1 MKSFLISISAVLVL
15 FVATDARAQFGRCVT
30 SDNAFHDDYQR
41 LTNPDF
47 NDYGRIL
54 VDADNPSCASQAA
67 TKLTNKLSSHLAESG
82 AFQQWLDG
90 YFVALIFAA
99 AQRIGANGYMTT
111 TLDNELASVEST
123 FQHAPQPCGGDSL
136 NTCMDDFAGTA
147 SGYAWMAA
155 YQSRRT
161 RVSSSTLSTTIS
173 NATTYI
179 GKALGYVESTTDANH
194 GVCIRFTPQ
203 TSGSRSPLCNSVLTD
218 MQFGYSQTL
227 SVNGLTQMIHYGFGL
242 LTSIATAKR
251 ALEVAGSTFSFDLG
265 QQSIMRGLM
274 QEAQLHIDVNG
285 PGQTNNTYRS
295 DCIQEVSGSLTSGSD
310 CGRGYKP
317 NMLRLKPFFDQYM
330 GGIMNSGSYTSDYF
344 DSSATHFHLGT
355 DDNDHFSFGRYA
367 TYGMLAN
374 TWIVSTPTM
383 MTRY

>member
-1 MKSFLISISAVLVL
+1 
-15 FVATDARAQFGRCVT
+15 
-30 SDNAFHDDYQR
+30 
-41 LTNPDF
+41 
-47 NDYGRIL
+47 
-54 VDADNPSCASQAA
+54 
-67 TKLTNKLSSHLAESG
+67 
-82 AFQQWLDG
+82 
-90 YFVALIFAA
+90 
-99 AQRIGANGYMTT
+99 
-111 TLDNELASVEST
+111 
-123 FQHAPQPCGGDSL
+123 
-136 NTCMDDFAGTA
+136 
-147 SGYAWMAA
+147 
-155 YQSRRT
+155 
-161 RVSSSTLSTTIS
+161 
-173 NATTYI
+173 
-179 GKALGYVESTTDANH
+179 
-194 GVCIRFTPQ
+194 CIRFTPQ

-330 GGIMNSGSYTSDYF
+330 GGIMNSGSYTS
-344 DSSATHFHLGT
+344 
-355 DDNDHFSFGRYA
+355 
-367 TYGMLAN
+367 
-374 TWIVSTPTM
+374 
-383 MTRY
+383 